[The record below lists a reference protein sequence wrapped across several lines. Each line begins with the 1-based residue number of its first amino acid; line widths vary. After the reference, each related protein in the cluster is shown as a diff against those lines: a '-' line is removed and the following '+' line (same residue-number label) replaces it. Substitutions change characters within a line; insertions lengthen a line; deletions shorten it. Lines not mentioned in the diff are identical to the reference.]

1 MKKWVLILIVSIFTI
16 GMTKNLKAQ
25 VTVRDSVVIIKN
37 IKLHPFHLLNRVK
50 QYNEV
55 NGFYEFE
62 VEVLEDGDSGVYSY
76 RDISDPDQHYI
87 ITFNI
92 NSEMYSD
99 CREYANIC
107 LSGPIA
113 VCDFSN
119 GNAFDVKLLKTTF
132 GYNEDTEWNPGL
144 QLWIFYFNAST
155 LLVDDTEIPH
165 SLMESGS
172 YHSGIYPSEGYLGFI
187 MVYSHDEYAFPFN
200 KQKINSMKY
209 QIGWN
214 IFGNEN
220 YDDFLIEI
228 NLGQLNHFI
237 VNVIPDTICYSETS
251 TITVQ
256 EKDGDDNDF
265 DQADDTWLLFE
276 LDSVGSR
283 LGHLVDYDTNGVTY
297 AFAKAGGVKFLADG
311 EMPDRIETVNIKV
324 WKKDDPDMEGEASLV
339 VKPVIHYFQVL
350 ANPDTICYSNTSTI
364 TVQGK
369 DNDNNNVDLTDDTFL
384 LFELDLIG
392 SRLGHLIGYDENG
405 VSYGYAKAGGVKF
418 VANGEMPNSIETVNI
433 KVQGKDNPEVE
444 GEGKVLVKPNIKL
457 EILKPSAEEI
467 RYITA
472 KPEMPVIPCEAK
484 LSGYSGGENPIINWE
499 CKVKYD
505 YPPGSDEA
513 TFTEQI
519 LFNSDYI
526 SEWNLNFNDSDTI
539 IGGKATLKVMTTIE
553 NHLFQ
558 DSIIY
563 NIRGDN
569 PDDGDVI
576 NKLDAGEIA
585 LLKTEVPNYSQFD
598 TEYYAVPNEW
608 LPLRSDTCRNSQGKL
623 VGDLHGWGI
632 TQLDDRWHTV
642 TTAILWDWTLN
653 LDSGMTYYNQG
664 RDSAECRLVNSG
676 HFDTYAEGQTRQS
689 MIDIEGHA
697 QYNDGPDGQVW
708 EWIESEGDDEIGHW
722 IRHVTHFDRS
732 IRRRADA
739 SDLEIHNDD
748 YIRNYSH

>member
-16 GMTKNLKAQ
+16 EMTKNLKAQ

-457 EILKPSAEEI
+457 EILKPSKDVPCDTLWITKLPKMPIDTCKAVLLYYNKGQI
-467 RYITA
+467 TYNWRYNIEYELQTRKGDTTFTKTTTAMNSDITTWFLDFKTDDKTKFIGGNA
-472 KPEMPVIPCEAK
+472 TVYLKAITENKTYEDTVKNKIII
-484 LSGYSGGENPIINWE
+484 LGENPTKEKARENVGVELQVIMYKESRFRQFDNNGYPFEGPSSDFGICQLCKPPATEQQLWNWKE
-499 CKVKYD
+499 NRAEGSYRLYTVKKSDSLEGAMTYPGRIRNKARKGILKPGYQNVTD
-505 YPPGSDEA
+505 FTTYEQVWKETFQRYCSGYFWEWHPNNLTDPNSRGEWRPRPDPPKNYSPDAWRILIDVNNGKYPPG
-513 TFTEQI
+513 
-519 LFNSDYI
+519 
-526 SEWNLNFNDSDTI
+526 WN
-539 IGGKATLKVMTTIE
+539 
-553 NHLFQ
+553 
-558 DSIIY
+558 
-563 NIRGDN
+563 
-569 PDDGDVI
+569 
-576 NKLDAGEIA
+576 
-585 LLKTEVPNYSQFD
+585 
-598 TEYYAVPNEW
+598 
-608 LPLRSDTCRNSQGKL
+608 
-623 VGDLHGWGI
+623 
-632 TQLDDRWHTV
+632 
-642 TTAILWDWTLN
+642 
-653 LDSGMTYYNQG
+653 
-664 RDSAECRLVNSG
+664 
-676 HFDTYAEGQTRQS
+676 
-689 MIDIEGHA
+689 
-697 QYNDGPDGQVW
+697 
-708 EWIESEGDDEIGHW
+708 
-722 IRHVTHFDRS
+722 
-732 IRRRADA
+732 
-739 SDLEIHNDD
+739 
-748 YIRNYSH
+748 